1 MDSVCKALPSHVNS
15 EKGGGRHEREV
26 GGRKMEGKKERE
38 EGKREGRKE
47 GGSQGRTADI
57 LDLTVSAFDSNSLE
71 GTVAKS

>member
-1 MDSVCKALPSHVNS
+1 MGWGAGV
-15 EKGGGRHEREV
+15 EGGWRKGGGRHEREV
-26 GGRKMEGKKERE
+26 GRRKMEGREERE